1 VVVNKL
7 QGANAPELANKVA
20 KWATI
25 NAVVNIA
32 AAALASVG
40 FAAGLTTV
48 HEAVTKQSR
57 APPVPNGKTQ
67 QQSSSIPQTET
78 QSHPL
83 VIMT

>member
-40 FAAGLTTV
+40 FCCRTDYY
-48 HEAVTKQSR
+48 S
-57 APPVPNGKTQ
+57 
-67 QQSSSIPQTET
+67 
-78 QSHPL
+78 
-83 VIMT
+83 

>member
-48 HEAVTKQSR
+48 HEAVTKQSQ
-57 APPVPNGKTQ
+57 APPVQSNGHSQ
-67 QQSSSIPQTET
+67 LHVIRGIPQ
-78 QSHPL
+78 QHNK
-83 VIMT
+83 